1 MPIWEL
7 AVFWTIPRACLS
19 KADRREALYL
29 ELHPRFYAAELSEVE
44 SWRASEDEVR
54 AAGNLGDKPLIVLTA
69 GKWTEICQD

>member
-1 MPIWEL
+1 M
-7 AVFWTIPRACLS
+7 
-19 KADRREALYL
+19 
-29 ELHPRFYAAELSEVE
+29 HPRFYAAELSEVE